1 MTHYLN
7 IGNCIFKNLL
17 LLIRIKVINKSIKN
31 LKPGKKYKE
40 KITKLKHRE
49 LTDRDVYK
57 CKKNIYEIFISYM
70 FFIILT
76 NYKDLA

>member
-31 LKPGKKYKE
+31 LTPGKKSKE
-40 KITKLKHRE
+40 QITKLKHGE

-57 CKKNIYEIFISYM
+57 CLEKNI
-70 FFIILT
+70 
-76 NYKDLA
+76 